1 MKGEFSMQGQARQ
14 SSRRWLTMLVH
25 CGIAGAA
32 LTGIVWMQRS
42 QIDRSSLWT
51 ANPQQAERQE
61 AVRLDLLQKTPTFS
75 YDNMV
80 ANWAFLNFLQYYGD
94 DEARDKTGYS
104 LSPKYFDLITRRDP
118 RFVDIYLFLSGTLS
132 YQLGKPQL
140 SMEYLRR
147 GTDALSPLI
156 HPRSYTLWQYQAL
169 DQLLLLGDIPGAIYS
184 SERAAEWA
192 AAVPDYQTIAPNFQR
207 MANFLKSEP
216 DSKGVRFQSWGTV
229 FEQAQRTGDR
239 KTQERAKQEI
249 LALGGVERVA
259 PDGRQYFTLV
269 IPPKGVSK
277 KPNSP
282 K

>member
-1 MKGEFSMQGQARQ
+1 MQGQAKQ
-14 SSRRWLTMLVH
+14 SSRHWLTGLIQ
-25 CGIAGAA
+25 CGIAAAA
-32 LTGIVWMQRS
+32 LMGVVGMQRS
-42 QIDRSSLWT
+42 QLDRSSLWT

-61 AVRLDLLQKTPTFS
+61 AVRLDLLQKTPTFG
-75 YDNMV
+75 YDNLI
-80 ANWAFLNFLQYYGD
+80 ADWAFLNFLQYSGD
-94 DEARDKTGYS
+94 EETRDQTGYS

-140 SMEYLRR
+140 SVEYTRR

-169 DQLLLLGDIPGAIYS
+169 DQLLLLADLPGAIYS
-184 SERAAEWA
+184 SKRAAEWA
-192 AAVPDYQTIAPNFQR
+192 AAVPEYQSIAPNFQR
-207 MANFLKSEP
+207 RANFLQTEP
-216 DSKGVRFQSWGTV
+216 DSKVIRFQAWGTV
-229 FEQAQRTGDR
+229 FDQAQKTGDR

-269 IPPKGVSK
+269 VPPK
-277 KPNSP
+277 KPNLP
-282 K
+282 KPALPK